1 MRMNYHKKKFSNGC
15 LSILLIVVF
24 LVIDQTIKILVKS
37 NMYLGESIQITNWFF
52 IDFIENKGMAFGMT
66 FVNKLFLSLMRVV
79 VSCWLGWY
87 IWKQVNSGA
96 RTCFIVFLSLILAGA
111 AGNILDSAFYGL
123 IFSESTPYAVATFVP
138 FGTGYADFL
147 TGRVVDM
154 FYFPL
159 ITTTWPSWM
168 PFVGGE
174 DFVFFSPVF
183 NFADACVSVGVVL
196 LLLFCRKDLE
206 ELLTSKKGRADK
218 DMMNKIESDEK

>member
-1 MRMNYHKKKFSNGC
+1 MRMNHDKKKVSNGW
-15 LSILLIVVF
+15 LSVILIVVA
-24 LVIDQTIKILVKS
+24 LIIDQVIKILVKS
-37 NMYLGESIQITNWFF
+37 NMYLGESIQITDWFF

-66 FVNKLFLSLMRVV
+66 FFNKLFLSLMRIV
-79 VSCWLGWY
+79 VSCWIGWY
-87 IWKQVNSGA
+87 IWKQVRSGA
-96 RTCFIVFLSLILAGA
+96 RTCYILFLSLILAGA
-111 AGNILDSAFYGL
+111 AGNILDSTFYGL
-123 IFSESTPYAVATFVP
+123 IFSESTPYSVATFVP

-159 ITTTWPSWM
+159 ITATWPSWM

-196 LLLFCRKDLE
+196 LFLFCRKDLE
-206 ELLTSKKGRADK
+206 GLFASKEANTDK
-218 DMMNKIESDEK
+218 DMINKTESDEK

>member
-1 MRMNYHKKKFSNGC
+1 MRMNNDKKKFTNAR
-15 LSILLIVVF
+15 LSILLIVVS
-24 LVIDQTIKILVKS
+24 LVIDQVIKILVKS

-52 IDFIENKGMAFGMT
+52 IEFIENKGMAFGMT
-66 FVNKLFLSLMRVV
+66 FVNKLFLSLMRVL
-79 VSCWLGWY
+79 VSCWIGWY
-87 IWKQVNSGA
+87 IWKQVKSGA
-96 RTCFIVFLSLILAGA
+96 RTCYIVFLSLILAGA

-123 IFSESTPYAVATFVP
+123 IFSESTPYTIAAFVP

-159 ITTTWPSWM
+159 ITATWPSWM

-183 NFADACVSVGVVL
+183 NFADACVSVGVVS

-206 ELLTSKKGRADK
+206 GQLTSKKSHADK
-218 DMMNKIESDEK
+218 GMTNKIESDEK